1 MRILYSRPKK
11 RSVPN
16 FFIFLSI
23 ASASNFIF
31 ALTSVLFS
39 IFATDMGFSPPEIG
53 LAISALTAGSLIG
66 GPLWGKLV
74 DKFGKRKIALLVSL
88 SGQALFC
95 LLTPLM
101 KHLLSLV
108 IVRFFFGFFTVAQ
121 ALILNE
127 LTVKIEEEERR
138 SKEISAINVA
148 RAAGYSSGCLL
159 SGILG
164 DLHPN
169 FSFYLG
175 SLAVILVFFLTFY
188 LREETEAATPLPQDK
203 NPTEHWFWQKGVV
216 PFYLSIFLRS
226 TAVNGLSYFLPL
238 FWKNMGQTTALIG
251 SVIAISNLAQLLFFP
266 LSGKVSSRSDLMAFR
281 SARFGLLL
289 TIIPFLIAP
298 FFHQGVLILLPQ
310 CILSISWAFFYIGT
324 ILSLRSFV
332 PPKRQGE
339 ALGWL
344 EVAFNLGG
352 IVGPNLFAFSL
363 SSFHNNFLLAFFS
376 LSFLPLVAF
385 FISRKNEK
393 RLLSRN

>member
-1 MRILYSRPKK
+1 LRILHNWSKK
-11 RSVPN
+11 RGSTN

-23 ASASNFIF
+23 AFASNFIF

-39 IFATDMGFSPPEIG
+39 IFATDIGFSPPEVG
-53 LAISALTAGSLIG
+53 LAISAFTAGSLIG
-66 GPLWGKLV
+66 APLWGKVV
-74 DKFGKRKIALLVSL
+74 DKFSKRKVTLLISL
-88 SGQALFC
+88 LGQALFC
-95 LLTPLM
+95 LLIPLM
-101 KHLLSLV
+101 QCLLGLV
-108 IVRFFFGFFTVAQ
+108 IVRFFFGFFMVAQ
-121 ALILNE
+121 ALTLNE

-148 RAAGYSSGCLL
+148 RAAGYSLGCLL
-159 SGILG
+159 SGFLG

-169 FSFYLG
+169 SSFYLG
-175 SLAVILVFFLTFY
+175 SSVVILIFFLTFY
-188 LREETEAATPLPQDK
+188 LQEETGKA
-203 NPTEHWFWQKGVV
+203 V
-216 PFYLSIFLRS
+216 PFSQEDNPAKHWILQKRVALFYFSIFLRS

-251 SVIAISNLAQLLFFP
+251 SVIAISNLAQLFFFP
-266 LSGKVSSRSDLMAFR
+266 LSGKLSSRSDQMAFR
-281 SARFGLLL
+281 STRFGLLL
-289 TIIPFLIAP
+289 TVIPFLIAP

-332 PPKRQGE
+332 PLQKQGE

-344 EVAFNLGG
+344 EVALNLGG

-363 SSFHNNFLLAFFS
+363 SSFNNNFPSAFFS
-376 LSFLPLVAF
+376 LSFLPLIAF

-393 RLLSRN
+393 NFLS